1 MYKQLVVYKDETNRK
16 SLSINLTCSF
26 SFSSVSREVKRHIIF
41 IKNADFSKKMPRQY
55 SVLKIFLNHSAN
67 FQVFGIILSPN
78 KVRRVEGGSFN
89 TPLPINQ
96 EQKQDQN
103 DKVEIGSRFS
113 WSYDQILSGNKIWKL
128 ELAIN

>member
-1 MYKQLVVYKDETNRK
+1 
-16 SLSINLTCSF
+16 
-26 SFSSVSREVKRHIIF
+26 
-41 IKNADFSKKMPRQY
+41 MPRQY
-55 SVLKIFLNHSAN
+55 SFLKICLNHSAK
-67 FQVFGIILSPN
+67 FQVFDIILSPN

-89 TPLPINQ
+89 SPLRINQ

-113 WSYDQILSGNKIWKL
+113 WSYDEILSGNKTRKL